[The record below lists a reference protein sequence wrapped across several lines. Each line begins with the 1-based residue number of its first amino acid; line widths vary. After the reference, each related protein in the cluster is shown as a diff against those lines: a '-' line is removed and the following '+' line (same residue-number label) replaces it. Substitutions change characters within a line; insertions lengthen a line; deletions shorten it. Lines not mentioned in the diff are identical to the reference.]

1 MLVELV
7 EIKRK
12 INGSYSLNT
21 IYLNP
26 KHIIYISE
34 DQKMASLMKEG
45 KVNIGL
51 VSGAIFSKIRINENN
66 NTNEITV
73 VGDPSI
79 IEHKILMKS
88 RKQLLKT

>member
-7 EIKRK
+7 EIKRA
-12 INGSYSLNT
+12 INGSYTLNT

-34 DQKMASLMKEG
+34 DQIMSGMMKEG

-51 VSGAIFSKIRINENN
+51 IEGATFSRIKINDKASSS
-66 NTNEITV
+66 EITV
-73 VGDPSI
+73 VGEPSL
-79 IEHKILMKS
+79 IENKIFKQ
-88 RKQLLKT
+88 RKNTILRG